1 MANEVPAQEEE
12 KKVKFNRESFMESLS
27 IFRYLRPYMFKFVL
41 GMILL
46 WVSSMVFMIF
56 PGLSGEMVDIAQ
68 GNGKYGYDLTQV
80 GWILVIVLFAQGFV
94 SYTRVILFAHVS
106 EKAIRDLRRD
116 LYDKLITLPIE
127 FYEQNRIGELV
138 SRLTSDVE
146 RLYSTFSI
154 TLAEFF
160 RQIIILIV
168 GVGFLVWNTPALAK
182 VMLLTFPVIVVGGFF
197 FGRYIRRL
205 SKQRQKEL
213 ADANVILSETTQNI
227 QSVKAYTNE
236 KFESGRYGSAL
247 ERLLKIALKFARGR
261 AMFSV
266 YIVSIIFGALFYI
279 IYQGAVL
286 LQAGEITVGQLI
298 SFFMYTGV
306 IGAAIAGLGNFLTEI
321 LGALGA
327 TERIREILATESEVK
342 LNALVEIEKPLKIY
356 GEVEYKDVH
365 FHYPTRTD
373 IEVLKG
379 LSMKIEAGKKIALV
393 GASGAGKSTILQLLQ
408 RFYGIQRGEI
418 LVDGKSIYD
427 YPIEVYRFNLG
438 LVPQEVL
445 LFGGSIR
452 ENLLYGKPD
461 ATEAE
466 LIEAAKQSNSWEFIS
481 EFPEG
486 LDTKVG
492 ERGVK
497 LSGGQKQ
504 RVAIARAILRNP
516 AILLLDEATSALDAE
531 SEQVV
536 QDALNN
542 LMEGRTSLIIAHRL
556 ATIRDAD
563 QIYVVDKGRIIEQG
577 THDELTQMEEGVYN
591 SLAKLQFDA

>member
-1 MANEVPAQEEE
+1 MSRHFRGSGGDT
-12 KKVKFNRESFMESLS
+12 KVKFDRENFRESLK
-27 IFRYLRPYMFKFVL
+27 IFRYLKPYMLGFVV
-41 GMILL
+41 GMFLL
-46 WVSSMVFMIF
+46 FVSSMVFMVF

-68 GNGKYGYDLTQV
+68 GNGQYGIDLTQV
-80 GWILVIVLFAQGFV
+80 GWVLVIVLFAQGFV
-94 SYTRVILFAHVS
+94 SYTRVVLFANVS
-106 EKAIRDLRRD
+106 ERAIRDLRKD
-116 LYDKLITLPIE
+116 LYNKLITLNIE
-127 FYEQNRIGELV
+127 FYEKNRIGELI

-160 RQIIILIV
+160 RQVIILIV
-168 GVGFLVWNTPALAK
+168 GVGFLVYNTPALAK

-205 SKQRQKEL
+205 SKQRQQEL

-227 QSVKAYTNE
+227 QSVKAYTN
-236 KFESGRYGSAL
+236 
-247 ERLLKIALKFARGR
+247 GR

-279 IYQGAVL
+279 VYQGAVL
-286 LQAGEITVGQLI
+286 LQNDEITVGQLI
-298 SFFMYTGV
+298 SFFMYTGI

-327 TERIREILATESEVK
+327 TERIREILDTPSEVQLAALDNKNDRLK
-342 LNALVEIEKPLKIY
+342 LY
-356 GEVEYKDVH
+356 GEVEFQNVH

-373 IEVLKG
+373 IEVLHG
-379 LSMKIEAGKKIALV
+379 LNLKIEAGKKIALV

-408 RFYGIQRGEI
+408 RFYDIQKGDI
-418 LVDGKSIYD
+418 LVDGKSIFD
-427 YPIEVYRFNLG
+427 YPIEQYRYNLG

-461 ATEAE
+461 ATEDE

-481 EFPEG
+481 QFPEG
-486 LDTKVG
+486 LDTTVG

-504 RVAIARAILRNP
+504 RIAIARAILRNP
-516 AILLLDEATSALDAE
+516 SILLLDEATSALDAE

-536 QDALNN
+536 QDALNH

-563 QIYVVDKGRIIEQG
+563 QIYVVDKGQIIEQG
-577 THDELTQMEEGVYN
+577 THDELTMMEEGVY
-591 SLAKLQFDA
+591 KFDA

>member
-1 MANEVPAQEEE
+1 
-12 KKVKFNRESFMESLS
+12 
-27 IFRYLRPYMFKFVL
+27 MFGFIV

-68 GNGKYGYDLTQV
+68 GNGQYGFDLTQV

-94 SYTRVILFAHVS
+94 SYTRVVLFAHVS
-106 EKAIRDLRRD
+106 EKAIRDLRKD
-116 LYDKLITLPIE
+116 LYNKLITLPIE

-146 RLYSTFSI
+146 SLYSTFSI

-160 RQIIILIV
+160 RQVIILIV
-168 GVGFLVWNTPALAK
+168 GVAFLVWSTPALAK

-205 SKQRQKEL
+205 SKQRQQEL
-213 ADANVILSETTQNI
+213 ADANVIVSETTQNI
-227 QSVKAYTNE
+227 QSVKAFTNE
-236 KFESGRYGSAL
+236 KFESGRYSNAL
-247 ERLLKIALKFARGR
+247 ERLLKIALKFAQGR

-298 SFFMYTGV
+298 SFFMYTGI
-306 IGAAIAGLGNFLTEI
+306 IGAAIAGLGNFLTSI

-327 TERIREILATESEVK
+327 TERIREILNTPGEVS
-342 LNALVEIEKPLKIY
+342 LSALDNLKDPLKLY
-356 GEVEYKDVH
+356 GEVEFKDVH

-379 LSMKIEAGKKIALV
+379 LSLKIEAGKKIALV

-408 RFYGIQRGEI
+408 RFYTIQKGEI
-418 LVDGKSIYD
+418 LVDGKSID
-427 YPIEVYRFNLG
+427 NYPIELFRFNLG

-481 EFPEG
+481 QFPEG

-542 LMEGRTSLIIAHRL
+542 LMRGRTSLIIAHRL

-563 QIYVVDKGRIIEQG
+563 QIYVVDNGRIIEQG
-577 THDELTQMEEGVYN
+577 THDELTMKEEGVYN